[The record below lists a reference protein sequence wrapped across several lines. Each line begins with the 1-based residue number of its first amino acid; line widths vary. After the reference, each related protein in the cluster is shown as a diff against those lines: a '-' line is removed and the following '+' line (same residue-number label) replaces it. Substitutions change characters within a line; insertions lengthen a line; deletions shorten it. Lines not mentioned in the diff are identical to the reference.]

1 MGVTGYIK
9 LSNDFWRNTKI
20 RKLAIQGKWQAIALF
35 MFALSYC
42 GDSLTDG
49 RITKD
54 DLLYQLSGDEES
66 IKTLVDSHL
75 LEAIDGAYIIHDY
88 LAWQRSKDDIVAAN
102 LKHAERQKNYRK
114 RNSDTSPHRHPT
126 VTQASPHRHAS
137 VSDAAVTEKPRTQNP
152 EPKITK
158 RECREKNTNQE
169 TSQPHSQA
177 PSLKDWEEKLLKW
190 HHGDEHRRMV
200 DRFAQEGKP
209 KVDLDA
215 LETEFKASIAS
226 KGNSQGYVDFD
237 EAFKVWILKRTES
250 LWKKALPDIP
260 AISSKSH
267 GSTIIAGPSEADWN
281 AHWNQYLAD
290 HPGTATGDY
299 LKERRRF
306 FAQEPPE

>member
-1 MGVTGYIK
+1 MIRQGKGYAK
-9 LSNDFWRNTKI
+9 LSNGFWRDPKI
-20 RKLAIQGKWQAIALF
+20 LNLLQTLPSALGIYLACI
-35 MFALSYC
+35 SYC
-42 GDSLTDG
+42 SDNMTDGVVPVSIVTGIFHATDSALAALRKHHLMSKRGDDFIITAYLNWQLSKEQIEKHKENRKDRNARYYAKTKQEDSLKTG
-49 RITKD
+49 LKTGLKTTKHKN
-54 DLLYQLSGDEES
+54 
-66 IKTLVDSHL
+66 IKH
-75 LEAIDGAYIIHDY
+75 
-88 LAWQRSKDDIVAAN
+88 
-102 LKHAERQKNYRK
+102 KNI
-114 RNSDTSPHRHPT
+114 N
-126 VTQASPHRHAS
+126 
-137 VSDAAVTEKPRTQNP
+137 
-152 EPKITK
+152 K

-169 TSQPHSQA
+169 TSQPRSQA
-177 PSLKDWEEKLLKW
+177 PSLKDWEEKLLEW

-209 KVDLDA
+209 RVDLDA
-215 LETEFKASIAS
+215 LEAEFKASIAS

-250 LWKKALPDIP
+250 LWNKALPDIP